1 MELHIE
7 QGIISLDNFLCK
19 SFIQR
24 LLRAF
29 GLEENIKKQFQVM
42 REQGYI
48 WLPCVVYLLVIIN
61 IASPLV
67 LFAKFRNTLDESCPN
82 FINHHT

>member
-24 LLRAF
+24 LLRDF
-29 GLEENIKKQFQVM
+29 GLEENFKKQFQVM
-42 REQGYI
+42 REQGFI
-48 WLPCVVYLLVIIN
+48 WLPHVVYLLAIIN

-67 LFAKFRNTLDESCPN
+67 LLAKFRNTVDESCPD